1 MIELWYG
8 LVGGLADILRF
19 FHDAVEPVVGP
30 YAWGWGIILLTLA
43 VRLVLLP
50 LTIKQTSSMRGMQAL
65 QPEMTRIR
73 EKYKADRSLMRTDP
87 EKYRALQTKQQ
98 EELSKLMREHNV
110 NPAGGCLPLLA
121 QMPILFA
128 LYQVF
133 INTTYVP
140 ELLQAPFY
148 LVPRL
153 EQTASQGGI
162 GPYLLLALMGAT
174 TFVSTRQTARMNQ
187 NPQMAQQQQILQY
200 VMPALLVVFGFN
212 LPLAL
217 LLHGVTTNLW
227 PMGQQPVRPR
237 AIPPVLPAG
246 GAPAPPAAGPR
257 GGPGGGSGGGAG
269 GGGGRRGLFGMG
281 RPAAAAGGQGGATAA
296 ADATAAPKKG
306 ETAAKGAPTPK
317 RSEARQ
323 QHKGASR
330 DANTPKRGNGRTPA
344 KGKGGRPGSPAKP
357 KR

>member
-1 MIELWYG
+1 MIELWQG

-19 FHDAVEPVVGP
+19 FHDAVEPFVGP

-50 LTIKQTSSMRGMQAL
+50 LTIKQTTSMRGMQAL

-73 EKYKADRSLMRTDP
+73 EKYKADRSLMKSDP

-121 QMPILFA
+121 QMPVLFA

-148 LVPRL
+148 LVERL

-162 GPYLLLALMGAT
+162 GPYLLLGLMGAT

-187 NPQMAQQQQILQY
+187 NPQMAQQQMILQY
-200 VMPALLVVFGFN
+200 VMPAIIVVVGFSLPVGVLLYW
-212 LPLAL
+212 
-217 LLHGVTTNLW
+217 VTTNVW
-227 PMGQQPVRPR
+227 TMGQQYVMFRT
-237 AIPPVLPAG
+237 IPMAQ
-246 GAPAPPAAGPR
+246 
-257 GGPGGGSGGGAG
+257 PGGGGTAGVPAPALRG
-269 GGGGRRGLFGMG
+269 GGGGGAANGAADAGRARGLFGLG
-281 RPAAAAGGQGGATAA
+281 RPAAAADSAA
-296 ADATAAPKKG
+296 AVDDGEAAVTAKKG
-306 ETAAKGAPTPK
+306 DTPTKGAPTPK

-330 DANTPKRGNGRTPA
+330 DPNAPRRGNGRTPA
-344 KGKGGRPGSPAKP
+344 KGKGGRPGTPAKP